1 METKEKEYFDLS
13 LRISPKE
20 SEFVS
25 MIGQSEWAAFK
36 NAKIGEFDYTC
47 QGCGYRPLNTD
58 MAERIMSPHVIEVS
72 ENPLESETTLLCK
85 GCHATQHID
94 VTIEKDW
101 VEVVNTAYS
110 QKSLIE
116 MSRISSTST
125 AIALG
130 DIRKLKMSP
139 QDYLK
144 RLIEGSLLSVSKV
157 KVIFKGNFPWGDIY

>member
-13 LRISPKE
+13 LKISPKE
-20 SEFVS
+20 SEFVA
-25 MIGQSEWAAFK
+25 MIGQEQWAAFRNK
-36 NAKIGEFDYTC
+36 KIVEFDYTC
-47 QGCGYRPLNTD
+47 QGCGYRPLNVD
-58 MAERIMSPHVIEVS
+58 MAEKIMSPHIIEVG
-72 ENPLESETTLLCK
+72 ENPLDSETTLLCK

-101 VEVVNTAYS
+101 VEVVNTSYS

-125 AIALG
+125 AVALG

-144 RLIEGSLLSVSKV
+144 RLAEGSLLSVSKV

>member
-13 LRISPKE
+13 LKISPKE
-20 SEFVS
+20 SEFVA
-25 MIGQSEWAAFK
+25 MIGQEQWAAFRNK
-36 NAKIGEFDYTC
+36 KIVEFDYTC
-47 QGCGYRPLNTD
+47 QGCGYRPLNVD
-58 MAERIMSPHVIEVS
+58 MAEKIMSPHIIEMG
-72 ENPLESETTLLCK
+72 ENPLDSETTLLCK

-101 VEVVNTAYS
+101 VEVVNTSYS

-125 AIALG
+125 AVALG

-144 RLIEGSLLSVSKV
+144 RLAEGSLLSVSKV